1 MKLII
6 TILLFAFS
14 FAALSQKPTSS
25 GDASIFGRIVDEK
38 TNQPI
43 EYVAIRLLNLK
54 DSSIISGVF
63 TDAEGK
69 FNFENIAYKK
79 YLLKISLTGFKSKI
93 ISDISVSGTAKIYN
107 VGTVKLE
114 LDKTLQLEEV
124 KVTGQMDVLKSGIDK
139 KVYNVA
145 EDISVR
151 GGTANDILNR
161 LPSVEVDQDGRV
173 MLRGEGTVT
182 ILIDGRPSSLSGGNG
197 KTLLDALPAG
207 SIERIE
213 IVTNPSAKYD
223 PDGTSGI
230 INIVLKKNKLKGF
243 NGAISTNLGSGDFS
257 GGNVAE
263 GNTSLSYRNSWFNVY
278 GTYNVRYLD
287 GYRNNTSYI
296 KQTFSDG
303 SQNIVDQNRT
313 GTDLNAGH
321 TFRVGADF
329 NLKARNTIGFSGTGN
344 IGVRDRTGD
353 LWNNIFDETQT
364 QTQLWQRTSYDPS
377 QQQNFDF
384 NLNYKWD
391 LKDERG
397 NLIFDANQSFGNE
410 KIQGFYQNNFY
421 NPTDSSA
428 GIQSFEKQQLFNIEK
443 NNITTLQLDFTYL
456 MPKINAR
463 IETGGKTIL
472 RNQLVNTYSET
483 LDNVTNTYFQDTLAN
498 FDYQYDEQI
507 FGIYGIWGQ
516 QLGKFKY
523 QAGLRAEQAY
533 QIPNLVS
540 DTIRIVNDY
549 FKLFPSAHIRYAF
562 TLKSEISLSYS
573 KRITRAASADLNPFT
588 SYSDPFNLRKGNPY
602 LNPEFIDSY
611 DLAYSFESKKFN
623 LSASTYFRRNTGVIT
638 RFKEFY
644 DNNTSAITFR
654 NISETNSLGNE
665 IVLVYKPNASWRNTF
680 SWNGNYIWYITNMA
694 DLPNREGFNMNFK
707 FNTSYE
713 FWKKT
718 ATVQFSV
725 TYNGPRVTVQGIAQR
740 QGPVDIAFEK
750 KFKEGKWSV
759 GARVSDIFD
768 KQGFYLEIDRAEV
781 YQTSEFKWLTRRFY
795 LSASYKFGK
804 LEISNKS
811 RTPGGDGGGD
821 M

>member
-1 MKLII
+1 MKLLFS
-6 TILLFAFS
+6 TIFLFLS
-14 FAALSQKPTSS
+14 FVSFSQKPNSS
-25 GDASIFGRIVDEK
+25 GDAIIFGKIIDEK
-38 TNQPI
+38 TNQAI
-43 EYVAIRLLNLK
+43 EYVAIRLLSVK
-54 DSSIISGVF
+54 DSSVVTGIF
-63 TDAEGK
+63 TDVDGK
-69 FNFENIAYKK
+69 FNFENVSYNK
-79 YLLKISLTGFKSKI
+79 YLIKISSTGFQSKI
-93 ISDISVSGTAKIYN
+93 INTISVSAGAKIYN

-114 LDKTLQLEEV
+114 VDKSMQLEEV
-124 KVTGQMDVLKSGIDK
+124 RVVGQMDVLKSGIDK

-197 KTLLDALPAG
+197 KTMLDALPAG

-243 NGAISTNLGSGDFS
+243 NGAISTNLGSGDLT

-278 GTYNVRYLD
+278 GTYNARYLD

-303 SQNIVDQNRT
+303 SQNIVDQYRT

-321 TFRVGADF
+321 TFRAGADF
-329 NLKARNTIGFSGTGN
+329 NLKARNTLGVSGTGN
-344 IGVRDRTGD
+344 IGIRDRTGD

-364 QTQLWQRTSYDPS
+364 QIQLWQRTSFDPS

-397 NLIFDANQSFGNE
+397 NLIFDVNRSIGNE

-421 NPTDSSA
+421 NPADSST
-428 GIQSFEKQQLFNIEK
+428 GIQSFEKQQLSNVEK
-443 NNITTLQLDFTYL
+443 NNITSAQLDFTYL

-463 IETGGKTIL
+463 IETGGKAIL
-472 RNQLVNTYSET
+472 RNQQVNTYSET
-483 LDNVTNTYFQDTLAN
+483 LENSTNTYFQDTLAN
-498 FDYQYDEQI
+498 FNYKYDEQI

-533 QIPNLVS
+533 QIPNLLS

-549 FKLFPSAHIRYAF
+549 FKVFPSAHIRYAF
-562 TLKSEISLSYS
+562 TPKSEISLSYS
-573 KRITRAASADLNPFT
+573 KRITRAASSDLNPFT

-623 LSASTYFRRNTGVIT
+623 LSVSSYFRRNTGVIT

-665 IVLVYKPNASWRNTF
+665 LVLVYKPTAAWRSTF

-694 DLPNREGFNMNFK
+694 DLPNRQGFNMNFK

-718 ATVQFSV
+718 ATIQLSV

-750 KFKEGKWSV
+750 KFKEGKWSI
-759 GARVSDIFD
+759 GARVSDVFD
-768 KQGFYLEIDRAEV
+768 KQGFYMEIDRAEV

-795 LSASYKFGK
+795 ISASYKFGK

-811 RTPGGDGGGD
+811 RTPGGEGGGD

>member
-1 MKLII
+1 MKLLFS
-6 TILLFAFS
+6 TIFLFLS
-14 FAALSQKPTSS
+14 FVSFSQKHNSS
-25 GDASIFGRIVDEK
+25 GDATIFGKIIDEK
-38 TNQPI
+38 TNQAI
-43 EYVAIRLLNLK
+43 EYVAIRLLSVK
-54 DSSIISGVF
+54 DSSVVTGIF
-63 TDAEGK
+63 TDVDGK
-69 FNFENIAYKK
+69 FNFENVSYNK
-79 YLLKISLTGFKSKI
+79 YLIKISSTGFQSKI
-93 ISDISVSGTAKIYN
+93 INTISVSAGAKIYN

-114 LDKTLQLEEV
+114 VDKSMQLEEV
-124 KVTGQMDVLKSGIDK
+124 RVVGQMDVLKSGIDK

-243 NGAISTNLGSGDFS
+243 NGAISTNLGSGDLT

-278 GTYNVRYLD
+278 GTYNARYLD

-303 SQNIVDQNRT
+303 SQNIVDQYRT

-329 NLKARNTIGFSGTGN
+329 NLKARNTLGVSGTGN
-344 IGVRDRTGD
+344 IGIRDRTGD

-364 QTQLWQRTSYDPS
+364 QTQLWQRTSFDPS

-397 NLIFDANQSFGNE
+397 NLIFDVNRSIGNE
-410 KIQGFYQNNFY
+410 KIQGFYQNNYY
-421 NPTDSSA
+421 NPVDSST
-428 GIQSFEKQQLFNIEK
+428 GIQSFEKQQLSNVEK
-443 NNITTLQLDFTYL
+443 NNITSAQLDFTYL

-463 IETGGKTIL
+463 IETGGKAIL
-472 RNQLVNTYSET
+472 RNQQVNTYSET
-483 LDNVTNTYFQDTLAN
+483 LENSTNTYFQDTLAN
-498 FDYQYDEQI
+498 FNYKYDEQI

-533 QIPNLVS
+533 QIPNLLS

-549 FKLFPSAHIRYAF
+549 FKVFPSAHIRYAF
-562 TLKSEISLSYS
+562 TPKSEISLSYS
-573 KRITRAASADLNPFT
+573 KRITRAASSDLNPFT

-623 LSASTYFRRNTGVIT
+623 LSVSSYFRRNTGVIT

-665 IVLVYKPNASWRNTF
+665 LVLVYKPTAAWRSTF
-680 SWNGNYIWYITNMA
+680 SWNGNYIWYITNMT
-694 DLPNREGFNMNFK
+694 DLPNRQGFNMNFK

-718 ATVQFSV
+718 ATIQLSV

-750 KFKEGKWSV
+750 KFKEGKWSI
-759 GARVSDIFD
+759 GARVSDVFD
-768 KQGFYLEIDRAEV
+768 KQGFYMEIDRAEV

-795 LSASYKFGK
+795 ISASYKFGK

-811 RTPGGDGGGD
+811 RTPGGEGGGD

>member
-1 MKLII
+1 MKLLFS
-6 TILLFAFS
+6 TIFLFLS
-14 FAALSQKPTSS
+14 FVSFSQKPNSS
-25 GDASIFGRIVDEK
+25 GDATIFGKIIDEK
-38 TNQPI
+38 TNQAI
-43 EYVAIRLLNLK
+43 EYVAIRLLSVK
-54 DSSIISGVF
+54 DSSVVTGIF
-63 TDAEGK
+63 TDVDGK
-69 FNFENIAYKK
+69 FNFENVSYNK
-79 YLLKISLTGFKSKI
+79 YLIKISSTGFQSKI
-93 ISDISVSGTAKIYN
+93 INTISVSAGAKIYN

-114 LDKTLQLEEV
+114 VDKSMQLEEV
-124 KVTGQMDVLKSGIDK
+124 RVVGQMDVLKSGIDK

-243 NGAISTNLGSGDFS
+243 NGAISTNLGSGDLT

-263 GNTSLSYRNSWFNVY
+263 GNTSLSYRNSWFNLY
-278 GTYNVRYLD
+278 GTYNARYLD

-303 SQNIVDQNRT
+303 SQNIVDQYRT

-329 NLKARNTIGFSGTGN
+329 NLKARNTLGVSGTGN
-344 IGVRDRTGD
+344 IGIRDRTGD

-364 QTQLWQRTSYDPS
+364 QIQLWQRTSFDPS

-397 NLIFDANQSFGNE
+397 NLIFDVNRSIGNE
-410 KIQGFYQNNFY
+410 KIQGFYQNNYY
-421 NPTDSSA
+421 NPVDSST
-428 GIQSFEKQQLFNIEK
+428 GIQSFEKQQLSNVEK
-443 NNITTLQLDFTYL
+443 NNITSGQLDFTYL

-463 IETGGKTIL
+463 IETGGKAIL
-472 RNQLVNTYSET
+472 RNQQVNTYSET
-483 LDNVTNTYFQDTLAN
+483 LENSTNTYFQDTLAN
-498 FDYQYDEQI
+498 FNYKYDEQI

-533 QIPNLVS
+533 QIPNLLS

-549 FKLFPSAHIRYAF
+549 FKVFPSAHIRYAF
-562 TLKSEISLSYS
+562 TPKSEISLSYS
-573 KRITRAASADLNPFT
+573 KRITRAASSDLNPFT

-623 LSASTYFRRNTGVIT
+623 LSVSSYFRRNTGVIT

-665 IVLVYKPNASWRNTF
+665 LVLVYKPTAAWRSTF
-680 SWNGNYIWYITNMA
+680 SWNGNYIWYITNMT
-694 DLPNREGFNMNFK
+694 DLPNRQGFNMNFK

-718 ATVQFSV
+718 ATIQLSV

-750 KFKEGKWSV
+750 KFKEGKWSI
-759 GARVSDIFD
+759 GARVSDVFD
-768 KQGFYLEIDRAEV
+768 KQGFYMEIDRAEV

-795 LSASYKFGK
+795 ISASYKFGK

-811 RTPGGDGGGD
+811 RTPGGEGGGD

>member
-1 MKLII
+1 MNFFFAII
-6 TILLFAFS
+6 YLLLGFTS
-14 FAALSQKPTSS
+14 YSQKPGSPS
-25 GDASIFGRIVDEK
+25 DGVIFGKIIDTK
-38 TNQPI
+38 TNQAI
-43 EYVAIRLLNLK
+43 EYVAVRLLNVK
-54 DSSIISGVF
+54 DSSVVSGLF
-63 TDAEGK
+63 TDMDGK
-69 FNFENIAYKK
+69 FNFQNVAYKK
-79 YLLKISLTGFKSKI
+79 YLIKISSAGFLSKI
-93 ISDISVSGTAKIYN
+93 ISDVSVSGSAKIYN
-107 VGTVKLE
+107 VGTIKLE
-114 LDKTLQLEEV
+114 VDKALQLDEV
-124 KVTGQMDVLKSGIDK
+124 KVVGQMDVLKSGIDK

-151 GGTANDILNR
+151 GGTANDILSR

-243 NGAISTNLGSGDFS
+243 NGAISTNLGSGNLS

-263 GNTSLSYRNSWFNVY
+263 GNASISYRNSWFNVY
-278 GTYNVRYLD
+278 GTYNARYLA
-287 GYRNNTSYI
+287 GYRNNTSFI
-296 KQTFSDG
+296 KQNFTDG
-303 SQNIVDQNRT
+303 SQIIVDQNRT
-313 GTDLNAGH
+313 GTDFNAGQ
-321 TFRVGADF
+321 TFRLGADF

-344 IGVRDRTGD
+344 VGVRDRTGD
-353 LWNNIFDETQT
+353 LWNNILDETQT
-364 QTQLWQRTSYDPS
+364 QTQLWQRTSLDPS
-377 QQQNFDF
+377 QQNNFDF

-397 NLIFDANQSFGNE
+397 NLIFDVNQSLGNE
-410 KIQGFYQNNFY
+410 KIQGFYQNNYF
-421 NPTDSSA
+421 NPSDSSA
-428 GIQSFEKQQLFNIEK
+428 GVQSFEKQQLSNVEK
-443 NNITTLQLDFTYL
+443 NNITSAQLDFTYL

-463 IETGGKTIL
+463 IETGAKVIL
-472 RNQLVNTYSET
+472 RNQQVNTYSET
-483 LDNVTNTYFQDTLAN
+483 LDNTTNTYYQDTLAN
-498 FDYQYDEQI
+498 FNYKYDEQI
-507 FGIYGIWGQ
+507 LGVYGIWGQ

-533 QIPNLVS
+533 QIPNLLS
-540 DTIRIVNDY
+540 DSIRIVNDY
-549 FKLFPSAHIRYAF
+549 FKVFPSAHIRYAF
-562 TLKSEISLSYS
+562 TPKSEVSISYS
-573 KRITRAASADLNPFT
+573 KRITRAASSDLNPFT
-588 SYSDPFNLRKGNPY
+588 SYSDPFNLRRGNPY

-623 LSASTYFRRNTGVIT
+623 LSASSYFRRNTGVIT

-644 DNNTSAITFR
+644 DNNTSAVTFR

-665 IVLVYKPNASWRNTF
+665 LVLVYKPTASWRNTL
-680 SWNGNYIWYITNMA
+680 SWNGNYIWYITNMV
-694 DLPNREGFNMNFK
+694 DLPNRQGFNMNMK

-718 ATVQFSV
+718 ATVMLSV

-740 QGPVDIAFEK
+740 QGPIDIAFEK

-759 GARVSDIFD
+759 GARVSDVFN
-768 KQGFYLEIDRAEV
+768 KQGFFMEIDRESV
-781 YQTSEFKWLTRRFY
+781 YQTSEFKWLTRRVY
-795 LSASYKFGK
+795 VSASYKFGK
-804 LEISNKS
+804 LEINNKS
-811 RTPGGDGGGD
+811 RSLGGEGGGD

>member
-1 MKLII
+1 MKLLFS
-6 TILLFAFS
+6 TIFLFLS
-14 FAALSQKPTSS
+14 FVSFSQKPNSS
-25 GDASIFGRIVDEK
+25 GDATIFGKIIDEK
-38 TNQPI
+38 TNQAI
-43 EYVAIRLLNLK
+43 EYVAIRLLSVK
-54 DSSIISGVF
+54 DSSVVAGVF
-63 TDAEGK
+63 TDVDGK
-69 FNFENIAYKK
+69 FNFENVSYNK
-79 YLLKISLTGFKSKI
+79 YLIKISSTGFQSKI
-93 ISDISVSGTAKIYN
+93 IRTISVSAGAKIYN

-114 LDKTLQLEEV
+114 VDKSMQIEEV
-124 KVTGQMDVLKSGIDK
+124 KVVGQMDVLKSGIDK

-243 NGAISTNLGSGDFS
+243 NGAISTNLGSGDLT

-263 GNTSLSYRNSWFNVY
+263 GNASLSYRNSWFNVY
-278 GTYNVRYLD
+278 GTYNARYLD

-303 SQNIVDQNRT
+303 SKNIVDQYRT

-329 NLKARNTIGFSGTGN
+329 NLKARNTLGISGTGN

-364 QTQLWQRTSYDPS
+364 QTQLWQRTSFDPS

-391 LKDERG
+391 LKDDRG
-397 NLIFDANQSFGNE
+397 NLIFDVNRSLGNE

-421 NPTDSSA
+421 NPTDSST

-443 NNITTLQLDFTYL
+443 NNITSAQLDFTYL

-463 IETGGKTIL
+463 IETGGKAII
-472 RNQLVNTYSET
+472 RNQQVNTYSET

-498 FDYQYDEQI
+498 FDYKYDEQI

-533 QIPNLVS
+533 QIPNLLS

-549 FKLFPSAHIRYAF
+549 FKVFPSAHIRYAF
-562 TLKSEISLSYS
+562 TPKSEISLSYS

-623 LSASTYFRRNTGVIT
+623 LSVSSYFRRNTGVIT

-665 IVLVYKPNASWRNTF
+665 LVLVYKPTASWRNTF

-694 DLPNREGFNMNFK
+694 DLPNRQGFNMNFK

-718 ATVQFSV
+718 ATIQLSV

-740 QGPVDIAFEK
+740 QGPIDIAFEK

-768 KQGFYLEIDRAEV
+768 KQGFFLEVDRADV

-811 RTPGGDGGGD
+811 RTPGGDGGD

>member
-1 MKLII
+1 MKLLFSII
-6 TILLFAFS
+6 FLFLS
-14 FAALSQKPTSS
+14 FVSFSQKPNSS
-25 GDASIFGRIVDEK
+25 GDATIFGKIIDEK
-38 TNQPI
+38 TNQAI
-43 EYVAIRLLNLK
+43 EYVAVRLLNVK
-54 DSSIISGVF
+54 DSSVVTGVF
-63 TDAEGK
+63 TDVDGK
-69 FNFENIAYKK
+69 FNFENISYNK
-79 YLLKISLTGFKSKI
+79 YLLKISSTGFQSKI
-93 ISDISVSGTAKIYN
+93 INTISVSASAKIYN

-114 LDKTLQLEEV
+114 VDKSMQLEEV
-124 KVTGQMDVLKSGIDK
+124 KVVGQMDVLKSGIDK

-243 NGAISTNLGSGDFS
+243 NGAISTNLGSGDLT

-263 GNTSLSYRNSWFNVY
+263 GNASLSYRNSWFNVY
-278 GTYNVRYLD
+278 GTYNARYLD

-303 SQNIVDQNRT
+303 SQNIVDQYRT

-329 NLKARNTIGFSGTGN
+329 NLKARNTLGISGTGN

-353 LWNNIFDETQT
+353 LWNNIFDETLT
-364 QTQLWQRTSYDPS
+364 QTQLWQRTSFDPS

-397 NLIFDANQSFGNE
+397 NLIFDVNRSLGNE

-421 NPTDSSA
+421 NPTDSST

-443 NNITTLQLDFTYL
+443 NNITSAQLDFTYL

-463 IETGGKTIL
+463 IETGGKAII
-472 RNQLVNTYSET
+472 RNQQVNTYSET

-498 FDYQYDEQI
+498 FDYKYDEQI

-533 QIPNLVS
+533 QIPNLLS

-549 FKLFPSAHIRYAF
+549 FKVFPSAHIRYAF
-562 TLKSEISLSYS
+562 TPKSEISLSYS

-623 LSASTYFRRNTGVIT
+623 LSVSSYFRRNTGVIT

-665 IVLVYKPNASWRNTF
+665 LVLVYKPTAAWRNTF

-694 DLPNREGFNMNFK
+694 DLPNRQGFNMNFK

-718 ATVQFSV
+718 ATIQLSV

-740 QGPVDIAFEK
+740 QGPIDIAFEK

-768 KQGFYLEIDRAEV
+768 KQGFFLEVDRADV

-811 RTPGGDGGGD
+811 RTPGGDGGD

>member
-1 MKLII
+1 MKLLFP
-6 TILLFAFS
+6 TIFLFLS
-14 FAALSQKPTSS
+14 FVSFSQKPNSS
-25 GDASIFGRIVDEK
+25 GDATIFGKIIDEK
-38 TNQPI
+38 TNQAI
-43 EYVAIRLLNLK
+43 EYDAIRLLSVK
-54 DSSIISGVF
+54 DSSVVTGIF
-63 TDAEGK
+63 TDVDGK
-69 FNFENIAYKK
+69 FNFENVSYNK
-79 YLLKISLTGFKSKI
+79 YLIKISSTGFQSKI
-93 ISDISVSGTAKIYN
+93 INTISVSAGAKIYN

-114 LDKTLQLEEV
+114 VDKSMQLEEV
-124 KVTGQMDVLKSGIDK
+124 RVVGQMDVLKSGIDK

-161 LPSVEVDQDGRV
+161 LPSVEVDQDGHV

-243 NGAISTNLGSGDFS
+243 NGAISTNLGSGDLT

-263 GNTSLSYRNSWFNVY
+263 GNASLSYRNSWFNLY
-278 GTYNVRYLD
+278 GTYNARYLD

-303 SQNIVDQNRT
+303 SQNIVDQYRT

-329 NLKARNTIGFSGTGN
+329 NLKARNTLGVSGTGN
-344 IGVRDRTGD
+344 IGIRDRTGD

-364 QTQLWQRTSYDPS
+364 QIQLWQRTSFDPS

-397 NLIFDANQSFGNE
+397 NLIFDVNRSIGNE

-421 NPTDSSA
+421 NPADSST
-428 GIQSFEKQQLFNIEK
+428 GIQSFEKQQLSNVEK
-443 NNITTLQLDFTYL
+443 NNITSAQLDFTYL

-463 IETGGKTIL
+463 IETGGKAIL
-472 RNQLVNTYSET
+472 RNQQVNTYSET
-483 LDNVTNTYFQDTLAN
+483 LENSTNTYFQDTLAN
-498 FDYQYDEQI
+498 FNYKYDEQI

-533 QIPNLVS
+533 QIPNLLS

-549 FKLFPSAHIRYAF
+549 FKVFPSAHIRYGF
-562 TLKSEISLSYS
+562 TPKSEISLSYS
-573 KRITRAASADLNPFT
+573 KRITRAASSDLNPFT

-623 LSASTYFRRNTGVIT
+623 LSVSSYFRRNTGVIT

-665 IVLVYKPNASWRNTF
+665 LVLVYKPTAAWRSTF
-680 SWNGNYIWYITNMA
+680 SWNGNYIWYITNMT
-694 DLPNREGFNMNFK
+694 DLPNRQGFNMNFK

-718 ATVQFSV
+718 ATIQLSV

-750 KFKEGKWSV
+750 KFKEGKWSI
-759 GARVSDIFD
+759 GARVSDVFD
-768 KQGFYLEIDRAEV
+768 KQGFYMEIDRAEV

-795 LSASYKFGK
+795 ISASYKFGK

-811 RTPGGDGGGD
+811 RTPGGEGGGD

>member
-1 MKLII
+1 MKLFLPII
-6 TILLFAFS
+6 YLLFS
-14 FAALSQKPTSS
+14 FTGYSQKPSSS
-25 GDASIFGRIVDEK
+25 GDANVFGKIIDNK
-38 TNQPI
+38 SNQAI
-43 EYVAIRLLNLK
+43 EYVALRLLNVK
-54 DSSIISGVF
+54 DSAVVSGVF
-63 TDAEGK
+63 TDVDGK
-69 FNFENIAYKK
+69 FNFQNVAYGK
-79 YLLKISLTGFKSKI
+79 YLLKISSSGYLSKI
-93 ISDISVSGTAKIYN
+93 INDVSVSVSAKIYN

-114 LDKTLQLEEV
+114 VDKAQQLDEV
-124 KVTGQMDVLKSGIDK
+124 KVVGQMDVLKSGIDK

-243 NGAISTNLGSGDFS
+243 NGAITTNLGSGNLS

-263 GNTSLSYRNSWFNVY
+263 GNASMSYRNSWFNVY
-278 GTYNVRYLD
+278 GTYNTRFLK
-287 GYRNNTSYI
+287 GYRDNTSFI
-296 KQTFSDG
+296 RQTFADG
-303 SQNIVDQNRT
+303 SQIIVDQNRT
-313 GTDLNAGH
+313 GTDFNDGQ
-321 TFRVGADF
+321 TFRLGADF
-329 NLKARNTIGFSGTGN
+329 NLKARNTLGISGTGN
-344 IGVRDRTGD
+344 VGVRDRTGD
-353 LWNNIFDETQT
+353 LWNNILDETQT
-364 QTQLWQRTSYDPS
+364 QTQLWQRTSFDPS
-377 QQQNFDF
+377 QQKNFDF

-397 NLIFDANQSFGNE
+397 NLIFDINQSLGNE
-410 KIQGFYQNNFY
+410 KIQGFYQNNYY
-421 NPTDSSA
+421 NPLDSSA
-428 GIQSFEKQQLFNIEK
+428 GVQSFEKQQLSNVEK
-443 NNITTLQLDFTYL
+443 NNITSAQLDFTFL

-463 IETGGKTIL
+463 IETGGKAIL
-472 RNQLVNTYSET
+472 RNQQVNTFSET
-483 LDNVTNTYFQDTLAN
+483 LDNTTNTYYQDTLAN
-498 FDYQYDEQI
+498 FNYKYDEQI

-516 QLGKFKY
+516 QFGKFKY

-533 QIPNLVS
+533 QIPNLLS
-540 DTIRIVNDY
+540 DSIRIVNDY
-549 FKLFPSAHIRYAF
+549 FKVFPSAHIRYAV
-562 TLKSEISLSYS
+562 TPKSEISLSYS
-573 KRITRAASADLNPFT
+573 KRITRAASSDLNPFT
-588 SYSDPFNLRKGNPY
+588 SYSDPFNLRRGNPY

-611 DLAYSFESKKFN
+611 DLAYSFDSKKFN
-623 LSASTYFRRNTGVIT
+623 LTASSYFRRNTGVIT

-644 DNNTSAITFR
+644 DNNTSAVTYR

-665 IVLVYKPNASWRNTF
+665 LVLVFKPTTSWRNTL

-694 DLPNREGFNMNFK
+694 DLPNRQGFNMNMK

-718 ATVQFSV
+718 ATVMLSV

-740 QGPVDIAFEK
+740 YGPIDIAFEK
-750 KFKEGKWSV
+750 KFKDGKWAV
-759 GARVSDIFD
+759 GARVSDLFD
-768 KQGFYLEIDRAEV
+768 RQGFFMEIERESV
-781 YQTSEFKWLTRRFY
+781 YQTSEFKWLTRRVY
-795 LSASYKFGK
+795 VSASYKFGK

-811 RTPGGDGGGD
+811 RTPGGEGGGD

>member
-1 MKLII
+1 MKLLFS
-6 TILLFAFS
+6 TIFLFLS
-14 FAALSQKPTSS
+14 FVSFSQKPNSS
-25 GDASIFGRIVDEK
+25 GDATIFGKIIDEK
-38 TNQPI
+38 TNQAI
-43 EYVAIRLLNLK
+43 EYVAIRLLSVK
-54 DSSIISGVF
+54 DSSVVTGIF
-63 TDAEGK
+63 TDVDGK
-69 FNFENIAYKK
+69 FNFENVSYNK
-79 YLLKISLTGFKSKI
+79 YLIKISSTGFQSKI
-93 ISDISVSGTAKIYN
+93 INTISVSAGAKIYN

-114 LDKTLQLEEV
+114 VDKSMQLEEV
-124 KVTGQMDVLKSGIDK
+124 RVVGQMDVLKSGIDK

-243 NGAISTNLGSGDFS
+243 NGAISTNLGSGDLT

-263 GNTSLSYRNSWFNVY
+263 GNASLSYRNSWFNVY
-278 GTYNVRYLD
+278 GTYNARYLD

-303 SQNIVDQNRT
+303 SQNIVDQYRT

-329 NLKARNTIGFSGTGN
+329 NLKARNTLGVSGTGN
-344 IGVRDRTGD
+344 IGIRDRTGD

-364 QTQLWQRTSYDPS
+364 QIQLWQRTSFDPS

-397 NLIFDANQSFGNE
+397 NLIFDVNRSIGNE
-410 KIQGFYQNNFY
+410 KIQGFYQNNYY
-421 NPTDSSA
+421 NPVDSST
-428 GIQSFEKQQLFNIEK
+428 GIQSFEKQQLSNVEK
-443 NNITTLQLDFTYL
+443 NNITSGQLDFTYL

-463 IETGGKTIL
+463 IETGGKAIL
-472 RNQLVNTYSET
+472 RNQQVNTYSET
-483 LDNVTNTYFQDTLAN
+483 LENSTNTYFQDTLAN
-498 FDYQYDEQI
+498 FNYKYDEQI

-533 QIPNLVS
+533 QIPNLLS

-549 FKLFPSAHIRYAF
+549 FNVFPSAHIRYAF
-562 TLKSEISLSYS
+562 TPKSEISLSYS
-573 KRITRAASADLNPFT
+573 KRITRAASSDLNPFT

-623 LSASTYFRRNTGVIT
+623 LSVSSYFRRNTGVIT

-665 IVLVYKPNASWRNTF
+665 LVLVYKPTAAWRSTF
-680 SWNGNYIWYITNMA
+680 SWNGNYIWYITNMT
-694 DLPNREGFNMNFK
+694 DLPNRQGFNMNFK

-718 ATVQFSV
+718 ATIQLSV

-750 KFKEGKWSV
+750 KFKEGKWSI
-759 GARVSDIFD
+759 GARVSDVFD
-768 KQGFYLEIDRAEV
+768 KQGFYMEIDRAEV

-795 LSASYKFGK
+795 ISASYKFGK

-811 RTPGGDGGGD
+811 RTPGGEGGGD

>member
-1 MKLII
+1 MKLLFS
-6 TILLFAFS
+6 TIFLFLS
-14 FAALSQKPTSS
+14 FVSFSQKPNSS
-25 GDASIFGRIVDEK
+25 GDATIFGKIIDEK
-38 TNQPI
+38 TNQAI
-43 EYVAIRLLNLK
+43 EYVAIRLLSVK
-54 DSSIISGVF
+54 DSSVVTGIF
-63 TDAEGK
+63 TDVDGK
-69 FNFENIAYKK
+69 FNFENVSYNK
-79 YLLKISLTGFKSKI
+79 YLIKISSTGFQSKI
-93 ISDISVSGTAKIYN
+93 INTISVSAGAKIYN

-114 LDKTLQLEEV
+114 VDKSMQLEEV
-124 KVTGQMDVLKSGIDK
+124 RVVGQMDVLKSGIDK

-243 NGAISTNLGSGDFS
+243 NGAISTNLGSGDLT

-263 GNTSLSYRNSWFNVY
+263 GNASLSYRNSWFNLY
-278 GTYNVRYLD
+278 GTYNARYLD

-303 SQNIVDQNRT
+303 SQNIVDQYRT

-329 NLKARNTIGFSGTGN
+329 NLKARNTLGVSGTGN
-344 IGVRDRTGD
+344 IGIRDRTGD

-364 QTQLWQRTSYDPS
+364 QTQLWQRTSFDPS

-397 NLIFDANQSFGNE
+397 NLIFDVNRSIGNE
-410 KIQGFYQNNFY
+410 KIQGFYQNNYY
-421 NPTDSSA
+421 NPVDSST
-428 GIQSFEKQQLFNIEK
+428 GIQSFEKQQLSNVEK
-443 NNITTLQLDFTYL
+443 NNITSAQLDFTYL

-463 IETGGKTIL
+463 IETGGKAIL
-472 RNQLVNTYSET
+472 RNQQVNTYSET
-483 LDNVTNTYFQDTLAN
+483 LENSTNTYFQDTLAN
-498 FDYQYDEQI
+498 FNYKYDEQI

-533 QIPNLVS
+533 QIPNLLS

-549 FKLFPSAHIRYAF
+549 FKVFPSAHIRYAF
-562 TLKSEISLSYS
+562 TPKSEISLSYS
-573 KRITRAASADLNPFT
+573 KRITRAASSDLNPFT

-623 LSASTYFRRNTGVIT
+623 LSVSSYFRRNTGVIT

-665 IVLVYKPNASWRNTF
+665 LVLVYKPTAAWRSTF
-680 SWNGNYIWYITNMA
+680 SWNGNYIWYITNMT
-694 DLPNREGFNMNFK
+694 DLPNRQGFNMNFK

-718 ATVQFSV
+718 ATIQLSV

-750 KFKEGKWSV
+750 KFKEGKWSI
-759 GARVSDIFD
+759 GARVSDVFD
-768 KQGFYLEIDRAEV
+768 KQGFYMEIDRAEV

-795 LSASYKFGK
+795 ISASYKFGK

-811 RTPGGDGGGD
+811 RTPGGEGGGD

>member
-1 MKLII
+1 MKLFFS
-6 TILLFAFS
+6 TIFLIFS
-14 FAALSQKPTSS
+14 FIIFSQKQNSS
-25 GDASIFGRIVDEK
+25 GDATIFGKIIDEK
-38 TNQPI
+38 TNQAI
-43 EYVAIRLLNLK
+43 EYVAIRLLNVK
-54 DSSIISGVF
+54 DSSVVSGVF
-63 TDAEGK
+63 TDVDGK
-69 FNFENIAYKK
+69 FSFENISYNK
-79 YLLKISLTGFKSKI
+79 YLIKISSTGFQSKI
-93 ISDISVSGTAKIYN
+93 INKISVSASAKIYN
-107 VGTVKLE
+107 VGTVKLDV
-114 LDKTLQLEEV
+114 DKSMQLEEV
-124 KVTGQMDVLKSGIDK
+124 KVVGQMDVLKSGIDK

-197 KTLLDALPAG
+197 KTMLDALPAG

-243 NGAISTNLGSGDFS
+243 NGAISTNLGSGDLT

-278 GTYNVRYLD
+278 GTYNARYLD

-303 SQNIVDQNRT
+303 SQNIVDQYRT

-321 TFRVGADF
+321 TFRAGADF
-329 NLKARNTIGFSGTGN
+329 NLKARNTLGISGTGN

-364 QTQLWQRTSYDPS
+364 QTQLWQRTSLDPS

-391 LKDERG
+391 LKDDRG
-397 NLIFDANQSFGNE
+397 NLIFDVNRSLGNE

-421 NPTDSSA
+421 NPADSST
-428 GIQSFEKQQLFNIEK
+428 GIQSFEKQQLSNVEK
-443 NNITTLQLDFTYL
+443 NNITSAQLDFTYL

-463 IETGGKTIL
+463 IETGGKAIL
-472 RNQLVNTYSET
+472 RNQQVNTFSET
-483 LDNVTNTYFQDTLAN
+483 LDNITNTYFQDTLAN
-498 FDYQYDEQI
+498 FNYKYDEQI

-533 QIPNLVS
+533 QIPNLLS
-540 DTIRIVNDY
+540 DTLRIVNDY

-562 TLKSEISLSYS
+562 TPKSEISLSYS
-573 KRITRAASADLNPFT
+573 KRITRAASSDLNPFT

-611 DLAYSFESKKFN
+611 DLAYAFESKKFN
-623 LSASTYFRRNTGVIT
+623 LSVSSYFRRNIGVIT

-654 NISETNSLGNE
+654 NISETTSLGNE
-665 IVLVYKPNASWRNTF
+665 LVLVYKPTAAWRNTF

-694 DLPNREGFNMNFK
+694 DLPNRQGFNMNFK

-718 ATVQFSV
+718 ATIQLSV

-759 GARVSDIFD
+759 GARVSDVFD
-768 KQGFYLEIDRAEV
+768 KQGFYMEIDRAAV

-811 RTPGGDGGGD
+811 RTSGGEGGGD

>member
-1 MKLII
+1 MKFFLAII
-6 TILLFAFS
+6 YLLLGFIS
-14 FAALSQKPTSS
+14 YSQKPSS
-25 GDASIFGRIVDEK
+25 PSDGVIFGKIIDTK
-38 TNQPI
+38 TNQAI
-43 EYVAIRLLNLK
+43 EYVAVRLLNVK
-54 DSSIISGVF
+54 DSSVVSGLF
-63 TDAEGK
+63 TDMDGK
-69 FNFENIAYKK
+69 FNFQNVAYKK
-79 YLLKISLTGFKSKI
+79 YLIKISSAGFLSKI
-93 ISDISVSGTAKIYN
+93 ISDVSVSGSAKIYN
-107 VGTVKLE
+107 VGTIKLE
-114 LDKTLQLEEV
+114 VDKALQLDEV
-124 KVTGQMDVLKSGIDK
+124 KVVGQMDVLKSGIDK

-151 GGTANDILNR
+151 GGTVNDILSR

-243 NGAISTNLGSGDFS
+243 NGAISTNLGSGNLS

-263 GNTSLSYRNSWFNVY
+263 GNASISYRNSWFNVY
-278 GTYNVRYLD
+278 GTYNARYLA
-287 GYRNNTSYI
+287 GYRNNTSFI
-296 KQTFSDG
+296 KQNFTDG
-303 SQNIVDQNRT
+303 SQIIVDQNRT
-313 GTDLNAGH
+313 GTDFNAGQ
-321 TFRVGADF
+321 TFRLGADF

-344 IGVRDRTGD
+344 VGVRDRTGD
-353 LWNNIFDETQT
+353 LWNNILDETQT
-364 QTQLWQRTSYDPS
+364 QTQLWQRTSLDPS
-377 QQQNFDF
+377 QQNNFDF

-397 NLIFDANQSFGNE
+397 NLIFDVNQSLGNE
-410 KIQGFYQNNFY
+410 KIQGFYQNNYF
-421 NPTDSSA
+421 NPSDSSA
-428 GIQSFEKQQLFNIEK
+428 GVQSFEKQQLSNVEK
-443 NNITTLQLDFTYL
+443 NNITSAQLDFTYL

-463 IETGGKTIL
+463 IETGAKVIL
-472 RNQLVNTYSET
+472 RNQQVNTYSET
-483 LDNVTNTYFQDTLAN
+483 LDNTTNTYYQDTLAN
-498 FDYQYDEQI
+498 FNYKYDEQI
-507 FGIYGIWGQ
+507 LGVYGIWGQ

-533 QIPNLVS
+533 QIPNLLS
-540 DTIRIVNDY
+540 DSIRIVNDY
-549 FKLFPSAHIRYAF
+549 FKVFPSAHIRYAF
-562 TLKSEISLSYS
+562 TPKSEVSISYS
-573 KRITRAASADLNPFT
+573 KRITRAASSDLNPFT
-588 SYSDPFNLRKGNPY
+588 SYSDPFNLRRGNPY

-623 LSASTYFRRNTGVIT
+623 LSASSYFRRNTGVIT

-644 DNNTSAITFR
+644 DNNTSAVTFR

-665 IVLVYKPNASWRNTF
+665 LVLVYKPTASWRNTL
-680 SWNGNYIWYITNMA
+680 SWNGNYIWYITNMV
-694 DLPNREGFNMNFK
+694 DLPNRQGFNMNMK

-718 ATVQFSV
+718 ATVMLSV

-740 QGPVDIAFEK
+740 QGPIDIAFEK

-759 GARVSDIFD
+759 GARVSDVFN
-768 KQGFYLEIDRAEV
+768 KQGFFMEIDRESV
-781 YQTSEFKWLTRRFY
+781 YQTSEFKWLTRRVY
-795 LSASYKFGK
+795 VSASYKFGK
-804 LEISNKS
+804 LEINNKS
-811 RTPGGDGGGD
+811 RSLGGEGGGD

>member
-1 MKLII
+1 MKLLFS
-6 TILLFAFS
+6 TIFLFLS
-14 FAALSQKPTSS
+14 FVSFSQKPNSS
-25 GDASIFGRIVDEK
+25 GDATIFGKIIDEK
-38 TNQPI
+38 TNQAI
-43 EYVAIRLLNLK
+43 EYVAIRLLSVK
-54 DSSIISGVF
+54 DSSVVTGIF
-63 TDAEGK
+63 TDVDGK
-69 FNFENIAYKK
+69 FNFENVSYNK
-79 YLLKISLTGFKSKI
+79 YLIKISSTGFQSKI
-93 ISDISVSGTAKIYN
+93 INTISVSAGAKIYN

-114 LDKTLQLEEV
+114 VDKSMQLEEV
-124 KVTGQMDVLKSGIDK
+124 RVVGQMDVLKSGIDK

-243 NGAISTNLGSGDFS
+243 NGAISTNLGSGDLTD
-257 GGNVAE
+257 GNVAE
-263 GNTSLSYRNSWFNVY
+263 GNASLSYRNSWFNVY
-278 GTYNVRYLD
+278 GTYNARYLD

-303 SQNIVDQNRT
+303 SKNIVDQYRT

-329 NLKARNTIGFSGTGN
+329 NLKARNTLGISGTGN

-364 QTQLWQRTSYDPS
+364 QTQLWQRTSFDPS

-397 NLIFDANQSFGNE
+397 NLIFDVNRSIGNE
-410 KIQGFYQNNFY
+410 KIQGFYQNNYY
-421 NPTDSSA
+421 NPVDSST
-428 GIQSFEKQQLFNIEK
+428 GIQSFEKQQLSNVEK
-443 NNITTLQLDFTYL
+443 NNITSAQLDFTYL

-463 IETGGKTIL
+463 IETGGKAIL
-472 RNQLVNTYSET
+472 RNQQVNTYSET
-483 LDNVTNTYFQDTLAN
+483 LENSTNTYFQDTLAN
-498 FDYQYDEQI
+498 FNYKYDEQI

-523 QAGLRAEQAY
+523 QAGLRAEKAY
-533 QIPNLVS
+533 QIPNLLS

-549 FKLFPSAHIRYAF
+549 FKVFPSAHIRYAF
-562 TLKSEISLSYS
+562 TPKSEISLSYS
-573 KRITRAASADLNPFT
+573 KRITRAASSDLNPFT

-623 LSASTYFRRNTGVIT
+623 LSVSSYFRRNTGVIT

-665 IVLVYKPNASWRNTF
+665 LVLVYKPTAAWRSTF
-680 SWNGNYIWYITNMA
+680 SWNGNYIWYITNMT
-694 DLPNREGFNMNFK
+694 DLPNRQGFNMNFK

-718 ATVQFSV
+718 ATIQLSV

-750 KFKEGKWSV
+750 KFKEGKWSI
-759 GARVSDIFD
+759 GARVSDVFD
-768 KQGFYLEIDRAEV
+768 KQGFYMEIDRAEV

-795 LSASYKFGK
+795 ISASYKFGK

-811 RTPGGDGGGD
+811 RTPGGEGGGD

>member
-1 MKLII
+1 MKLLFS
-6 TILLFAFS
+6 TIFLFLS
-14 FAALSQKPTSS
+14 FVSFSQKPNSS
-25 GDASIFGRIVDEK
+25 GDATIFGKIIDEK
-38 TNQPI
+38 TNQAI
-43 EYVAIRLLNLK
+43 EYVAIRLLSVK
-54 DSSIISGVF
+54 DSSVVTGIF
-63 TDAEGK
+63 TDVDGK
-69 FNFENIAYKK
+69 FNFENVSYNK
-79 YLLKISLTGFKSKI
+79 YLIKISSTGFQSKI
-93 ISDISVSGTAKIYN
+93 INTISVSAGAKIYN

-114 LDKTLQLEEV
+114 VDKSMQLEEV
-124 KVTGQMDVLKSGIDK
+124 RVVGQMDVLKSGIDK

-243 NGAISTNLGSGDFS
+243 NGAISTNLGSGDLT

-263 GNTSLSYRNSWFNVY
+263 GNASLSYRNSWFNVY
-278 GTYNVRYLD
+278 GTYNARYLD

-303 SQNIVDQNRT
+303 SQNIVDQYRT

-329 NLKARNTIGFSGTGN
+329 NLKARNTLGVSGTGN
-344 IGVRDRTGD
+344 IGIRDRTGD

-364 QTQLWQRTSYDPS
+364 QIQLWQRTSFDPS

-397 NLIFDANQSFGNE
+397 NLIFDVNRSIGNE
-410 KIQGFYQNNFY
+410 KIQGFYQNNYY
-421 NPTDSSA
+421 NPVDSST
-428 GIQSFEKQQLFNIEK
+428 GIQSFEKQQLSNVEK
-443 NNITTLQLDFTYL
+443 NNIISAQLDFTYL

-463 IETGGKTIL
+463 IETGGKAIL
-472 RNQLVNTYSET
+472 RNQQVNTYSET
-483 LDNVTNTYFQDTLAN
+483 LENSTNTYFQDTLAN
-498 FDYQYDEQI
+498 FNYKYDEQI

-533 QIPNLVS
+533 QIPNLLS

-549 FKLFPSAHIRYAF
+549 FNVFPSAHIRYAF
-562 TLKSEISLSYS
+562 TPKSEISLSYS
-573 KRITRAASADLNPFT
+573 KRITRAASSDLNPFT

-623 LSASTYFRRNTGVIT
+623 LSVSSYFRRNTGVIT

-665 IVLVYKPNASWRNTF
+665 LVLVYKPTAAWRSTF
-680 SWNGNYIWYITNMA
+680 SWNGNYIWYITNMT
-694 DLPNREGFNMNFK
+694 DLPNRQGFNMNFK

-718 ATVQFSV
+718 ATIQLSV

-750 KFKEGKWSV
+750 KFKEGKWSI
-759 GARVSDIFD
+759 GARVSDVFD
-768 KQGFYLEIDRAEV
+768 KQGFYMEIDRAEV

-795 LSASYKFGK
+795 ISASYKFGK

-811 RTPGGDGGGD
+811 RTPGGEGGGD

>member
-1 MKLII
+1 MKLLFS
-6 TILLFAFS
+6 TIFLFLS
-14 FAALSQKPTSS
+14 FVSFSQKPNSS
-25 GDASIFGRIVDEK
+25 GDATIFGKIIDEK
-38 TNQPI
+38 TNQAI
-43 EYVAIRLLNLK
+43 EYVAIRLLSVK
-54 DSSIISGVF
+54 DSSVVTGIF
-63 TDAEGK
+63 TDVDGK
-69 FNFENIAYKK
+69 FNFENVSYNK
-79 YLLKISLTGFKSKI
+79 YLIKISSTGFQSKI
-93 ISDISVSGTAKIYN
+93 INTISVSAGAKIYN

-114 LDKTLQLEEV
+114 VDKSMQLEEV
-124 KVTGQMDVLKSGIDK
+124 RVVGQMDVLKSGIDK

-243 NGAISTNLGSGDFS
+243 NGAISTNLGSGDLT

-263 GNTSLSYRNSWFNVY
+263 GNASLSYRNSWFNLY
-278 GTYNVRYLD
+278 GTYNARYLD

-303 SQNIVDQNRT
+303 SQNIVDQYRT

-329 NLKARNTIGFSGTGN
+329 NLKARNTLGVSGTGN
-344 IGVRDRTGD
+344 IGIRDRTGD
-353 LWNNIFDETQT
+353 LWNNIFDETQA
-364 QTQLWQRTSYDPS
+364 QTQLWQRTSFDPS

-397 NLIFDANQSFGNE
+397 NLIFDVNRSIGNE
-410 KIQGFYQNNFY
+410 KIQGFYQNNYY
-421 NPTDSSA
+421 NPVDSST
-428 GIQSFEKQQLFNIEK
+428 GIQSFEKQQLSNVEK
-443 NNITTLQLDFTYL
+443 NNITSAQLDFTYL

-463 IETGGKTIL
+463 IETGGKVIL
-472 RNQLVNTYSET
+472 RNQQVNTYSET
-483 LDNVTNTYFQDTLAN
+483 LENSTNTYFQDTLAN
-498 FDYQYDEQI
+498 FNYKYDEQI

-533 QIPNLVS
+533 QIPNLLS

-549 FKLFPSAHIRYAF
+549 FKVFP
-562 TLKSEISLSYS
+562 
-573 KRITRAASADLNPFT
+573 
-588 SYSDPFNLRKGNPY
+588 
-602 LNPEFIDSY
+602 
-611 DLAYSFESKKFN
+611 
-623 LSASTYFRRNTGVIT
+623 
-638 RFKEFY
+638 
-644 DNNTSAITFR
+644 
-654 NISETNSLGNE
+654 
-665 IVLVYKPNASWRNTF
+665 
-680 SWNGNYIWYITNMA
+680 
-694 DLPNREGFNMNFK
+694 
-707 FNTSYE
+707 
-713 FWKKT
+713 
-718 ATVQFSV
+718 
-725 TYNGPRVTVQGIAQR
+725 
-740 QGPVDIAFEK
+740 
-750 KFKEGKWSV
+750 
-759 GARVSDIFD
+759 
-768 KQGFYLEIDRAEV
+768 
-781 YQTSEFKWLTRRFY
+781 
-795 LSASYKFGK
+795 
-804 LEISNKS
+804 
-811 RTPGGDGGGD
+811 
-821 M
+821 

>member
-1 MKLII
+1 MKLLFS
-6 TILLFAFS
+6 TIFLFLS
-14 FAALSQKPTSS
+14 FVSFSQKPNSS
-25 GDASIFGRIVDEK
+25 GDATIFGKIIDEK
-38 TNQPI
+38 TNQAI
-43 EYVAIRLLNLK
+43 EYVAIRLLSVK
-54 DSSIISGVF
+54 DSSVVTGIF
-63 TDAEGK
+63 TDVDGK
-69 FNFENIAYKK
+69 FNFENVSYNK
-79 YLLKISLTGFKSKI
+79 YLIKISSTGFQSKI
-93 ISDISVSGTAKIYN
+93 INTISVSAGAKIYN

-114 LDKTLQLEEV
+114 VDKSMQLEEV
-124 KVTGQMDVLKSGIDK
+124 RVVGQMDVLKSGIDK

-243 NGAISTNLGSGDFS
+243 NGAISTNLGSGDLT

-263 GNTSLSYRNSWFNVY
+263 GNTSLSYRNSWFNLY
-278 GTYNVRYLD
+278 GTYNARYLD

-303 SQNIVDQNRT
+303 SQNIVDQYRT

-329 NLKARNTIGFSGTGN
+329 NLKARNTLGVSGTGN
-344 IGVRDRTGD
+344 IGIRDRTGD

-364 QTQLWQRTSYDPS
+364 QIQLWQRTSFDPS

-397 NLIFDANQSFGNE
+397 NLIFDVNRSIGNE
-410 KIQGFYQNNFY
+410 KIQGFYQNNYY
-421 NPTDSSA
+421 NPVDSST
-428 GIQSFEKQQLFNIEK
+428 GIQSFEKQQLSNVEK
-443 NNITTLQLDFTYL
+443 NNITSGQLDFTYL

-463 IETGGKTIL
+463 IETGGKAIL
-472 RNQLVNTYSET
+472 RNQQVNTYSET
-483 LDNVTNTYFQDTLAN
+483 LENSTNTYFQDTLAN
-498 FDYQYDEQI
+498 FNYKYDEQI

-533 QIPNLVS
+533 QIPNLLS

-549 FKLFPSAHIRYAF
+549 FNVFPSAHIRYAF
-562 TLKSEISLSYS
+562 TPKSEISLSYS
-573 KRITRAASADLNPFT
+573 KRITRAASSDLNPFT

-623 LSASTYFRRNTGVIT
+623 LSVSSYFRRNTGVIT

-665 IVLVYKPNASWRNTF
+665 LVLVYKPTAAWRSTF
-680 SWNGNYIWYITNMA
+680 SWNGNYIWYITNMT
-694 DLPNREGFNMNFK
+694 DLPNRQGFNMNFK

-718 ATVQFSV
+718 ATIQLSV

-750 KFKEGKWSV
+750 KFKEGKWSI
-759 GARVSDIFD
+759 GARVSDVFD
-768 KQGFYLEIDRAEV
+768 KQGFYMEIDRAEV

-795 LSASYKFGK
+795 ISASYKFGK

-811 RTPGGDGGGD
+811 RTPGGEGGGD

>member
-1 MKLII
+1 MKLLFS
-6 TILLFAFS
+6 TIFLFLS
-14 FAALSQKPTSS
+14 FVSFSQKPNSS
-25 GDASIFGRIVDEK
+25 GDATIFGKIIDEK
-38 TNQPI
+38 TNQAI
-43 EYVAIRLLNLK
+43 EYVAIRLLSVK
-54 DSSIISGVF
+54 DSSVVTGIF
-63 TDAEGK
+63 TDVDGK
-69 FNFENIAYKK
+69 FNFENVSYNK
-79 YLLKISLTGFKSKI
+79 YLIKISSTGFQSKI
-93 ISDISVSGTAKIYN
+93 INTISVSAGAKIYN

-114 LDKTLQLEEV
+114 VDKSMQLEEV
-124 KVTGQMDVLKSGIDK
+124 RVVGQMDVLKSGIDK

-243 NGAISTNLGSGDFS
+243 NGAISTNLGSGDLT

-263 GNTSLSYRNSWFNVY
+263 GNASLSYRNSWFNLY
-278 GTYNVRYLD
+278 GTYNARYLD

-303 SQNIVDQNRT
+303 SQNIVDQYRT

-329 NLKARNTIGFSGTGN
+329 NLKARNTLGVSGTGN
-344 IGVRDRTGD
+344 IGIRDRTGD

-364 QTQLWQRTSYDPS
+364 QIQLWQRTSFDPS

-397 NLIFDANQSFGNE
+397 NLIFDVNRSIGNE
-410 KIQGFYQNNFY
+410 KIQGFYQNNYY
-421 NPTDSSA
+421 NPVDSST
-428 GIQSFEKQQLFNIEK
+428 GIQSFEKQQLSNVEK
-443 NNITTLQLDFTYL
+443 NNIISAQLDFTYL

-463 IETGGKTIL
+463 IETGGKAIL
-472 RNQLVNTYSET
+472 RNQQVNTYSET
-483 LDNVTNTYFQDTLAN
+483 LENSTNTYFQDTLAN
-498 FDYQYDEQI
+498 FNYKYDEQI

-533 QIPNLVS
+533 QIPNLLS

-549 FKLFPSAHIRYAF
+549 FNVFPSAHIRYAF
-562 TLKSEISLSYS
+562 TPKSEISLSYS
-573 KRITRAASADLNPFT
+573 KRITRAASSDLNPFT

-623 LSASTYFRRNTGVIT
+623 LSVSSYFRRNTGVIT

-665 IVLVYKPNASWRNTF
+665 LVLVYKPTAAWRSTF
-680 SWNGNYIWYITNMA
+680 SWNGNYIWYITNMT
-694 DLPNREGFNMNFK
+694 DLPNRQGFNMNFK

-718 ATVQFSV
+718 ATIQLSV

-750 KFKEGKWSV
+750 KFKEGKWSI
-759 GARVSDIFD
+759 GARVSDVFD
-768 KQGFYLEIDRAEV
+768 KQGFYMEIDRAEV

-795 LSASYKFGK
+795 ISASYKFGK

-811 RTPGGDGGGD
+811 RTPGGEGGGD

>member
-1 MKLII
+1 MKLLFS
-6 TILLFAFS
+6 TIFLFLS
-14 FAALSQKPTSS
+14 FVSFSQKPNSS
-25 GDASIFGRIVDEK
+25 GDATIFGKIIDEK
-38 TNQPI
+38 TNQAI
-43 EYVAIRLLNLK
+43 EYVAIRLLSVK
-54 DSSIISGVF
+54 DSSVVTGIF
-63 TDAEGK
+63 TDVDGK
-69 FNFENIAYKK
+69 FNFENVSYNK
-79 YLLKISLTGFKSKI
+79 YLIKISSTGFQSKI
-93 ISDISVSGTAKIYN
+93 INTISVSAGAKIYN

-114 LDKTLQLEEV
+114 VDKSMQLEEV
-124 KVTGQMDVLKSGIDK
+124 RVVGQMDVLKSGIDK

-243 NGAISTNLGSGDFS
+243 NGAISTNLGSGDLT

-263 GNTSLSYRNSWFNVY
+263 GNASLSYRNSWFNLY
-278 GTYNVRYLD
+278 GTYNARYLD

-303 SQNIVDQNRT
+303 SQNIVDQYRT

-329 NLKARNTIGFSGTGN
+329 NLKARNTLGVSGTGN
-344 IGVRDRTGD
+344 IGIRDRTGD

-364 QTQLWQRTSYDPS
+364 QIQLWQRTSFDPS

-397 NLIFDANQSFGNE
+397 NLIFDVNRSIGNE
-410 KIQGFYQNNFY
+410 KIQGFYQNNYY
-421 NPTDSSA
+421 NPVDSST
-428 GIQSFEKQQLFNIEK
+428 GIQSFEKQQLSNVEK
-443 NNITTLQLDFTYL
+443 NNITSAQLDFTYL

-463 IETGGKTIL
+463 IETGGKAIL
-472 RNQLVNTYSET
+472 RNQQVNTYSET
-483 LDNVTNTYFQDTLAN
+483 LENSTNTYFQDTLAN
-498 FDYQYDEQI
+498 FNYKYDEQI

-533 QIPNLVS
+533 QIPNLLS

-549 FKLFPSAHIRYAF
+549 FKVFPSAHIRYAF
-562 TLKSEISLSYS
+562 TPKSEISLSYS
-573 KRITRAASADLNPFT
+573 KRITRAASSDLNPFT

-623 LSASTYFRRNTGVIT
+623 LSVSSYFRRNTGVIT

-665 IVLVYKPNASWRNTF
+665 LVLVYKPTAAWRSTF
-680 SWNGNYIWYITNMA
+680 SWNGNYIWYITNMT
-694 DLPNREGFNMNFK
+694 DLPNRQGFNMNFK

-718 ATVQFSV
+718 ATIQLSV

-750 KFKEGKWSV
+750 KFKEGKWSI
-759 GARVSDIFD
+759 GARVSDVFD
-768 KQGFYLEIDRAEV
+768 KQGFYMEIDRAEV

-795 LSASYKFGK
+795 ISASYKFGK

-811 RTPGGDGGGD
+811 RTPGGEGGGD

>member
-1 MKLII
+1 MQK
-6 TILLFAFS
+6 ILFFFAIFFS
-14 FAALSQKPTSS
+14 FYTFSQKPNSS
-25 GDASIFGRIVDEK
+25 GDASIFGKIVDEK
-38 TNQPI
+38 SSLPI
-43 EYVAIRLLNLK
+43 EYVAIRLLNPK
-54 DSSIISGVF
+54 DSSVIAGLFSDI
-63 TDAEGK
+63 DGK
-69 FNFENIAYKK
+69 FNFSNVAYGK
-79 YLLKISLTGFKSKI
+79 YLLKLSFTGYQSKI
-93 ISDISVSGTAKIYN
+93 ISNVSVSSTSKIFN
-107 VGTVKLE
+107 VGNIRLE
-114 LDKTLQLEEV
+114 ADKSLLLDEV
-124 KVTGQMDVLKSGIDK
+124 KVIGQLDVLKSGIDK

-182 ILIDGRPSSLSGGNG
+182 ILIDGRPSSMSGGNG

-243 NGAISTNLGSGDFS
+243 NGAVSTNLGSGNLS

-263 GNTSLSYRNSWFNVY
+263 ANASLSYRNSWFNVY
-278 GTYNVRYLD
+278 GTYNVRYLE

-296 KQTFSDG
+296 RQEFANG
-303 SQNIVDQNRT
+303 SKAIVDQNRT
-313 GTDLNAGH
+313 GTDLNAGQ

-353 LWNNIFDETQT
+353 LWNNIYDGGNNLNE
-364 QTQLWQRTSYDPS
+364 LWQRTSFDPS

-397 NLIFDANQSFGNE
+397 NLIFDVNQSLGKE
-410 KIQGFYQNNFY
+410 KIQGFYQNNYY
-421 NPTDSSA
+421 NPADSST
-428 GIQSFEKQQLFNIEK
+428 GIQSFLKQQLFNVEK
-443 NNITTLQLDFTYL
+443 NNITTAQLDFTYL

-463 IETGGKTIL
+463 IETGGKAIL
-472 RNQLVNTYSET
+472 RNQAVDTYSET
-483 LDNVTNTYFQDTLAN
+483 LDNFTNQYFQDTLAN
-498 FDYQYDEQI
+498 FNYKYDEQI
-507 FGIYGIWGQ
+507 FGVYGIWGQ

-533 QIPNLVS
+533 QIPNLIS
-540 DTIRIVNDY
+540 DSIRIVNDY
-549 FKLFPSAHIRYAF
+549 FKVFPSAHIRYAF
-562 TLKSEISLSYS
+562 TPKSEISMSYS
-573 KRITRAASADLNPFT
+573 KRITRANSSDLNPFT
-588 SYSDPFNLRKGNPY
+588 SYSDPFNLRRGNPY
-602 LNPEFIDSY
+602 LKPEFIDSY

-638 RFKEFY
+638 RFKEYY
-644 DNNTSAITFR
+644 DNNTSAVTFR

-665 IVLVYKPNASWRNTF
+665 LVLVYKPNTSWRNTL
-680 SWNGNYIWYITNMA
+680 SWNGNYIWYITNMP
-694 DLPNREGFNMNFK
+694 DLPNRQGFNMNMK

-718 ATVQFSV
+718 ATVQLSV

-740 QGPVDIAFEK
+740 RGPIDIAFEK
-750 KFKEGKWSV
+750 KLKEGKWSV
-759 GARVSDIFD
+759 GARVSDIFNQ
-768 KQGFYLEIDRAEV
+768 QGFYMQVDRPGV